1 MFKVNNKD
9 TRIRKINDKV
19 SNKDTVNVVLV
30 SLLLTLNMF
39 HFLVVFD
46 QLIAG
51 WSCFLLFWRF
61 VPARINL
68 GKVSRNQ
75 VNNLH

>member
-30 SLLLTLNMF
+30 SLTLNMF

-51 WSCFLLFWRF
+51 WSCFLLF
-61 VPARINL
+61 
-68 GKVSRNQ
+68 
-75 VNNLH
+75 

>member
-9 TRIRKINDKV
+9 RRIRKINDKV
-19 SNKDTVNVVLV
+19 SNKDTVDVVLV
-30 SLLLTLNMF
+30 SLLLNLNMF

-51 WSCFLLFWRF
+51 WSCFLLF
-61 VPARINL
+61 
-68 GKVSRNQ
+68 
-75 VNNLH
+75 